1 MGENICSRYLTKDL
15 YSENTNLQPNCKKA
29 SNPIKNG
36 NKLRQIVRERCD
48 MAKKEKGFSTL
59 AIKEML
65 IKIQ

>member
-36 NKLRQIVRERCD
+36 NKLKLFVKEDVTWPRR
-48 MAKKEKGFSTL
+48 KKDF
-59 AIKEML
+59 
-65 IKIQ
+65 QH